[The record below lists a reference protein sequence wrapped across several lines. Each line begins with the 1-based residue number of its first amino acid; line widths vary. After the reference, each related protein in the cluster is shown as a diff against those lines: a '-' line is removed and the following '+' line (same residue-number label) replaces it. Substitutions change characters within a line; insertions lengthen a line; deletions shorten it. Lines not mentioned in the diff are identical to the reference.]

1 MDEKVNFK
9 WTSQGGRDLLHRVGL
24 GAMVHW
30 INRVDISVKR
40 YGVKGTTYARWHR
53 KAGKNFSLHPTFLLF
68 SLLSFLTLFHD
79 ASTLLMCLN
88 IRQHGRTLRVSGD
101 QHHPLCYILPVH
113 PPLHANKQ

>member
-9 WTSQGGRDLLHRVGL
+9 WTSQGGRDLLHRVWDW
-24 GAMVHW
+24 VRW

-68 SLLSFLTLFHD
+68 SFLFFLTLFHD
-79 ASTLLMCLN
+79 ASTLLMS
-88 IRQHGRTLRVSGD
+88 V
-101 QHHPLCYILPVH
+101 
-113 PPLHANKQ
+113 